1 MLTEIVLSDMLR
13 NVTNVCSCTREKTA
27 ERFSWHMKLGHVKE
41 IRRYGSGMEKSGVP
55 GNHMEKGM
63 ERGPQNPFVTNQSLR
78 KDKIVIAS

>member
-13 NVTNVCSCTREKTA
+13 NVTNVCTSTREKTA
-27 ERFSWHMKLGHVKE
+27 ERFSWHMKLGP
-41 IRRYGSGMEKSGVP
+41 GMEKSGVP